1 LRFREGRNK
10 KNFSVYF
17 EGTDIAEQYMTE
29 VSDEAIDALIQEGSI
44 MYTCGAVRVEAR
56 TCDYEEK
63 TL

>member
-1 LRFREGRNK
+1 
-10 KNFSVYF
+10 
-17 EGTDIAEQYMTE
+17 MTE